1 MKRCVIALLLMLA
14 LGLAPAA
21 VTAHALH
28 MAAGA
33 LAHGAG
39 PGHAPAANHAMP
51 DGHTMPD
58 GHAMSG
64 GHAADCGGTAAC
76 RFGAAACAWVCS
88 SMTALQPAAAPAHA
102 ADTLGVVHPRA
113 PALLR
118 EGEAPPISERP
129 PEPFLL

>member
-1 MKRCVIALLLMLA
+1 MKRCVIALLLMFA

-39 PGHAPAANHAMP
+39 PGHAPAANH
-51 DGHTMPD
+51 TMPD
-58 GHAMSG
+58 GHAMPG

-76 RFGAAACAWVCS
+76 RFGAAACAWVCC
-88 SMTALQPAAAPAHA
+88 SMTALQHSAAPDRAV
-102 ADTLGVVHPRA
+102 DTLGVVHPQA

-118 EGEAPPISERP
+118 EGAAPPISERP